1 MPNAYLFIAAIL
13 CFLIGGL
20 IVYLYLQLRL
30 RKDFVPL
37 EELKSSHVSKA
48 LYDNLQQQADLHFEN
63 LQEKIAAE
71 QLLSRQLTRLETEF
85 NQLEQQL
92 ANQQAEMERLQAES
106 HAHFERVAAKLFEE
120 KGQRFT
126 QQNAEQ
132 LNHLLAPLQQR
143 IKTFEEQIRKQ
154 FVEETRDRISI
165 KEEIIHLRNLN
176 TQLSNDANNLAVA
189 LRGDNKVQGDWGEWQ
204 LETLLRSSGLEAGVH
219 YVAQNS
225 FRDEEGKQKR
235 PDFII
240 NLPDEKHLVI
250 DSKVSLAA
258 YERFSSSSE
267 TAEQKLHLK
276 SHCQSLRQHVKDLS
290 SKKYEQLY
298 QINSPDYLLLFVP
311 IEPAY
316 NLALREDR
324 NIFMEALDRN
334 IVIVTNATLLS
345 TLRTVSYIWKQE
357 KQQQHVQEIAYQ
369 SGLMYDK
376 FVGFVNDLQDIGQQL
391 DRTQKTYQAALNKLK
406 DGGKKGDTLIGRAER
421 LRALG
426 ARTKKQLPEL

>member
-1 MPNAYLFIAAIL
+1 MPIEYSLIVAVL
-13 CFLIGGL
+13 CLLVGGL
-20 IVYLYLQLRL
+20 ITYLYLQLKL
-30 RKDFVPL
+30 RDSFVARSQL
-37 EELKSSHVSKA
+37 QTTHVSKE
-48 LYDNLQQQADLHFEN
+48 LYDNLQQQADLNFEN
-63 LQEKIAAE
+63 LQEKIASE
-71 QLLSRQLTRLETEF
+71 QNLSLQLTKLETEF
-85 NQLEQQL
+85 DQLEKQL
-92 ANQQAEMERLQAES
+92 TGQREEMERLQAES
-106 HAHFERVAAKLFEE
+106 HAHFERVAARLFEE

-126 QQNAEQ
+126 RQNAEQ
-132 LNHLLAPLQQR
+132 LNHLLAPLQNR
-143 IKTFEEQIRKQ
+143 IKTFEEQIQKR
-154 FVEETRDRISI
+154 FVEETRDRVSI

-176 TQLSNDANNLAVA
+176 AQLSTDANNLADA
-189 LRGDNKVQGDWGEWQ
+189 LRGDNKMQGDWGEWQ
-204 LETLLRSSGLEAGVH
+204 LETLLKSSGLEAGVH

-225 FRDEEGKQKR
+225 FRDEEGRQKR

-240 NLPDEKHLVI
+240 NLPDDKHLVI

-258 YERFSSSSE
+258 YERFSSCSE
-267 TAEQKLHLK
+267 DADQKIHLK

-376 FVGFVNDLQDIGQQL
+376 FVGFVNDLQDIGTQL
-391 DRTQKTYQAALNKLK
+391 DRTQKSYQAALNKLK

-421 LRALG
+421 LRELG
-426 ARTKKQLPEL
+426 ARAKKRLPEV